1 MLSWQLE
8 LRGFKQKQRLEKKE
22 AELRAEKEQLELETQ
37 MAANTAKLSILK
49 GFEMSQ
55 IVHEPIENMDGMNE
69 YLEAGLAQQSF
80 QQEKSDKQD
89 EFEDA
94 ELTQAYNQPAT
105 TLDSTTVEDVP
116 QETATR
122 TQEETVKTIT
132 HGSLTVD
139 ASVRKKIIHP
149 HQIDY
154 APLGTQ
160 KYVTHDTK
168 APVGVTK
175 DHRPPKT
182 STIRSSNLFARSSTH
197 HDYMSHGTGT
207 LGGVGTTTQH
217 TTKKQIYNYP

>member
-1 MLSWQLE
+1 M
-8 LRGFKQKQRLEKKE
+8 
-22 AELRAEKEQLELETQ
+22 
-37 MAANTAKLSILK
+37 
-49 GFEMSQ
+49 
-55 IVHEPIENMDGMNE
+55 HEPTENMDGMNE

-154 APLGTQ
+154 APLGT

-175 DHRPPKT
+175 DQRPPKT
-182 STIRSSNLFARSSTH
+182 STIRSSDLFARSSTR

-207 LGGVGTTTQH
+207 LGGVGTTTQPQRNRSTIIH
-217 TTKKQIYNYP
+217 DQSKMHELDSLMNIMENQNQITETLIKPIYFTISQHSHL